1 MAYEI
6 PGFSWTL
13 IAGEDLS
20 SSQFCGIDVNSDGE
34 AVLPVQGGRCVG
46 VTRNKPVADAETTVV
61 STGIVK
67 AKIGITGVVAGNNVT
82 VDDDGTVI
90 QATSGDISIG
100 IALKTNA
107 SGEIGT
113 VLLLIGQSV
122 VTGS

>member
-13 IAGEDLS
+13 IAGEDLTA
-20 SSQFCGIDVNSDGE
+20 SQFCGIDVDGDGE
-34 AVLPVQGGRCVG
+34 AVLPVEGGRCVG
-46 VTRNKPVADAETTVV
+46 FTRNKPDTGEEVTVV

-67 AKIGITGVVAGNNVT
+67 AQIGITGVVAGNNVT

-90 QATSGDISIG
+90 QAANGDISVG
-100 IALKTNA
+100 VALKTNA

-113 VLLLIGQSV
+113 ILLLIGQSA

>member
-13 IAGEDLS
+13 IAGEDLAT
-20 SSQFCGIDVNSDGE
+20 SQFCGIDVDSSGE

-46 VTRNKPVADAETTVV
+46 VVRNKPAIDETVTVV
-61 STGIVK
+61 STGITK
-67 AKIGITGVVAGNNVT
+67 ASIGITGVTAGNNVT
-82 VDDDGTVI
+82 VDDDGTII
-90 QATSGDISIG
+90 QATSGDTSIG
-100 IALKTNA
+100 IALQTTPA
-107 SGEIGT
+107 GEIGT